1 MCSSDLSP
9 GGRSIIALPST
20 TPDGKYS
27 RIVASLAGRPVTTA
41 RSDADVVVTEYGVA
55 DLRGR
60 GFKERAARL
69 IAIAHPDFREELQ
82 AKAHS

>member
-1 MCSSDLSP
+1 MSFSLSP

-20 TPDGKYS
+20 TPDGKHS

-41 RSDADVVVTEYGVA
+41 RSDADLVVTEYGVA

-60 GFKERAARL
+60 SFSERAARL
-69 IAIAHPDFREELQ
+69 AAIAHPDFRDELTT
-82 AKAHS
+82 KANV